1 MARTALI
8 TGITGQ
14 DGSYLA
20 ELLLN
25 NNYEVHGV
33 VRRSSRNRLER
44 LEGII
49 SQIHLHDGDLLDSG
63 SLSRILKKSDPD
75 EVYNLAAQS
84 FVPSSWSQPLLTSE
98 VTAIGVTRILEAIQ
112 AYNPNIRFF
121 QASSSEI
128 FGQSVDSVQS
138 EQTMVRPRSPYGVS
152 KAYGHFITV
161 NYRESFEMFAV
172 SGILFNHE
180 SPRRGT
186 EFVSR
191 KISLGAAKI
200 KLGMQQ
206 KLSLGNLDAER
217 DWGHASDY
225 VRAMWMMLNRD
236 QPKDYIVATGNKHT
250 VRDFAQIAFG
260 CVGLN
265 WEAYVDVDPGL
276 YRPAEVDALCGDASL
291 IKDELQ
297 WEPSVSFES
306 LIAEMVECDL
316 NSLTGEGAVIY

>member
-25 NNYEVHGV
+25 KNYEVHGV

-44 LEGII
+44 LEGVI

-63 SLSRILKKSDPD
+63 SLARILKKSDPE

-84 FVPSSWSQPLLTSE
+84 FVPSSWNQPLLTSE

-161 NYRESFEMFAV
+161 NYRESFQMFAV

-217 DWGHASDY
+217 DWGHARDY

-236 QPKDYIVATGNKHT
+236 QPKDYVVATGNKHT

-265 WEAYVDVDPGL
+265 WEAYVDVDAGL

-306 LIAEMVECDL
+306 LITEMVECDL
-316 NSLTGEGAVIY
+316 KSLTGEGTAIH